1 MPSYAHQEF
10 SLPTH
15 DLPTKSKPI
24 ALEKIAYSNA
34 YDFTKKH
41 RHRYFELLFFEKG
54 GGSQLIDFE
63 EYIVQDHSCYIV
75 LPNQIHLLKRNPKS
89 HGFLLQF
96 YSASLSSKEILRFLQ
111 TRGWNKLSGL
121 VFEND
126 KDQFYYYKQLCAYIA
141 NTDEHNNFSMEKDRH
156 IIQACLFSLFSK
168 ESKTKVLDGSQS
180 VVHAFLNSVEENFTT
195 QQTVK
200 FYMKAIGTH
209 EKKLMEATKKHLGM
223 TPLKVIHA
231 RILLEAKRLLVFD
244 DRSQKEITYILGF
257 DSPSSFSAF
266 IKAKTG
272 NTVSQLQTTLVG
284 IHNK

>member
-1 MPSYAHQEF
+1 M
-10 SLPTH
+10 
-15 DLPTKSKPI
+15 

-63 EYIVQDHSCYIV
+63 EYVVQDYSCYIV

-89 HGFLLQF
+89 HGFLMQF
-96 YSASLSSKEILRFLQ
+96 YSESLSSKELLRFLQ

-126 KDQFYYYKQLCAYIA
+126 KDKFYSYKQLLAFSS
-141 NTDEHNNFSMEKDRH
+141 NTDEHNNFELERDRH

-168 ESKTKVLDGSQS
+168 ESKAKVLDGSQS
-180 VVHAFLNSVEENFTT
+180 VVHAYLNSVEENFTT
-195 QQTVK
+195 QHTVK
-200 FYMKAIGTH
+200 FHMGAIGIH

-244 DRSQKEITYILGF
+244 DRSQKEIAYDLGF
-257 DSPSSFSAF
+257 DNPSSFSVF
-266 IKAKTG
+266 IKTKTG
-272 NTVSQLQTTLVG
+272 ITVSQLQTELVG